1 MQLKEQN
8 LRSLYELSK
17 MIENI
22 NLLDLSFITK
32 KEEAE
37 TKLKEAKQ
45 NYYSALKHFEVYLR
59 YTI

>member
-37 TKLKEAKQ
+37 IKLKEAKQ
-45 NYYSALKHFEVYLR
+45 NYYSALKHFEVYFR
-59 YTI
+59 YII